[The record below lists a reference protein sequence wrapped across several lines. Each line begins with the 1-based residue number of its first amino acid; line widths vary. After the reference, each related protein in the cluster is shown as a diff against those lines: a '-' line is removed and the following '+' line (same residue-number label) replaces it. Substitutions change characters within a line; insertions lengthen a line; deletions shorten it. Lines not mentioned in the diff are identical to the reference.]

1 MLEPYLK
8 KISKIYNSCANGL
21 VKYSQLHGYRSWIIF
36 LFVFT
41 WILAISASSLNATS
55 ESVGISGTLPQP
67 NSPYLQEQQNA
78 QLLSVD
84 TANRETRGVW
94 LTNVDSDVLFTPENT
109 TNAIAELATLN
120 FNTLYP
126 TVWNWGY
133 TLYPSEAAQAVTG
146 HKLDPE
152 PGLQGRDVLEE
163 IIQQGHEQGMAVI
176 PWFEFGFMAPADSE
190 LAQKHPQ
197 WLTKRA
203 NGDPIWWEGKTHQR
217 VWLNPLHPE
226 VQEFISS
233 LIVELVS
240 NYQVDGIQLDDHFGY
255 PSELGYDSYT
265 VELYQQEHDGQS
277 PPEDPKDPDW
287 IRWRADK
294 ITAYMEKLFAQIKA
308 ANPDALV
315 SVSPNP
321 QTFSLNSFLLDWQ
334 TWERKGLIEEL
345 IVQLYRSNQ
354 NSFIKELSRPE
365 LIAAK
370 QHIPVSIGVLSGLK
384 GRSVLSGFLKQQ
396 VNLVRER
403 DFAGVSFFF
412 YESLW
417 NLAREKPEARK
428 ESLLSLFTEPAIR
441 QEPQ

>member
-255 PSELGYDSYT
+255 PYELGYDSYT